1 MRRQIL
7 LVGMVG
13 IVLGLGAG
21 AAAAKADFSG
31 TWVMDTGRSEGVPPE
46 MEQIMTVKQT
56 GDTLDVE
63 TKVVTDQGDQT
74 LAATYV
80 LDGKEAPY
88 TTKRMNA
95 EGKGRRTAK
104 WTADGAGFEIAEEE
118 KLPSPNGE
126 VTLNFTRKWAMLADG
141 KTLTIELEV
150 NGPNGPQHSKRTFV
164 KR

>member
-1 MRRQIL
+1 MRRLLL
-7 LVGMVG
+7 LVGLVG
-13 IVLGLGAG
+13 IALGLGAG
-21 AAAAKADFSG
+21 AAAAKTDFSG
-31 TWVMDTGRSEGVPPE
+31 TWVMDASRSEGVPPE
-46 MEQIMTVKQT
+46 MEQTMTVKQA

-95 EGKGRRTAK
+95 EGKGKRTAK
-104 WTADGAGFEIAEEE
+104 WTADGAGLEIAEEE
-118 KLPSPNGE
+118 TFDSPNGE
-126 VTLNFTRKWAMLADG
+126 VTLHFSRKWAMLADG